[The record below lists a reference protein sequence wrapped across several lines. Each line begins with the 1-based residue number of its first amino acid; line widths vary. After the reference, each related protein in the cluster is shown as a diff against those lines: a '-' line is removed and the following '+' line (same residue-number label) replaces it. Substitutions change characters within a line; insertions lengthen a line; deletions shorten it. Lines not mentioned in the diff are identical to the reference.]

1 MSIFLAFLSSVSFGA
16 ADFLGGLAT
25 RRSGRV
31 FSVVVL
37 SQAVGLSIVL
47 AALMVGR
54 PELIAGDIGWAA
66 AAGVA
71 GSAGLVLLY
80 RGLSIGT
87 MSVVAPLSAVM
98 GALVPVGWGL
108 ITGER
113 PTALAIVGVPVA
125 LAAIGLVSGAASNR
139 GLKGPGM
146 LEGVGAGVG
155 FGFFFILIARS
166 GSAELWTLT
175 FARIA
180 SISVLIL
187 LATVTG
193 STLRP
198 GPGMGPLIAAAGVLD
213 MVANLLFLM
222 AERRGLLTLVA
233 VIAALYP
240 AATVV
245 LARIVLHERLS
256 RSQLIGLGMAA
267 AGIALIAV
275 G

>member
-1 MSIFLAFLSSVSFGA
+1 MSIFLASLSALSFGA

-47 AALMVGR
+47 VALAVGR
-54 PELIAGDIGWAA
+54 PALDAGDIGWAA
-66 AAGVA
+66 GAGVA

-87 MSVVAPLSAVM
+87 MSLVAPLSAVM

-113 PTALAIVGVPVA
+113 PGLLAFVGVPIA
-125 LAAIGLVSGAASNR
+125 LAAIALVSGAASNR
-139 GLKGPGM
+139 GLNGPGM
-146 LEGVGAGVG
+146 KEGIGAGVG
-155 FGFFFILIARS
+155 FGVFFILIAQS
-166 GSAELWTLT
+166 ESAELWTLT
-175 FARIA
+175 FARAA
-180 SISVLIL
+180 SISALVVM
-187 LATVTG
+187 ATVARA
-193 STLRP
+193 TLRP
-198 GPGMGPLIAAAGVLD
+198 GPGVGWVIAGAGVLD
-213 MVANLLFLM
+213 TTANLLFLM

-240 AATVV
+240 ASTVLLARVV
-245 LARIVLHERLS
+245 LDERLS
-256 RSQLIGLGMAA
+256 RSQLLGLGLAA
-267 AGIALIAV
+267 LGIALIAA

>member
-31 FSVVVL
+31 FAVVVL
-37 SQAVGLSIVL
+37 SQVLGLSLVL
-47 AALMVGR
+47 VALAVGR

-98 GALVPVGWGL
+98 GAVVPVAWGL

-113 PTALAIVGVPVA
+113 PSLPALVGVPIA
-125 LAAIGLVSGAASNR
+125 LAAVGLVSGAASNR
-139 GLKGPGM
+139 GVRGPGM
-146 LEGVGAGVG
+146 LEGIGAGVG
-155 FGFFFILIARS
+155 FGVFFILIAQS

-180 SISVLIL
+180 SISMLIVV
-187 LATVTG
+187 ATVTG
-193 STLRP
+193 ATLRP
-198 GPGMGPLIAAAGVLD
+198 GPGVVKVVAGAGVLD

-233 VIAALYP
+233 VIAAMYP

-245 LARIVLHERLS
+245 LARMVLHERLS
-256 RSQLIGLGMAA
+256 RSQFIGLGLAAVGIGLIA
-267 AGIALIAV
+267 AG
-275 G
+275 